1 MSRYYKPNNSTVLYL
16 NSSFN
21 CIKSSSITVTKATG
35 GTGYTSVPTINI
47 IPAKGDLGSGAE
59 ATITMISGVLGTLTM
74 VNTGKGYNTLPT
86 ITCME
91 DIMQHM
97 RCP

>member
-35 GTGYTSVPTINI
+35 GTGYTISK
-47 IPAKGDLGSGAE
+47 PASQYVVF
-59 ATITMISGVLGTLTM
+59 ISDTYSSNM
-74 VNTGKGYNTLPT
+74 N
-86 ITCME
+86 
-91 DIMQHM
+91 
-97 RCP
+97 